1 VADQPTWVL
10 ELVEAVADYESKHGH
25 PDVGW
30 TCLAAALERVPADV
44 CAEARGY
51 GRAKRE
57 AKPVDLGNPLGW
69 SPEQIRAAEERSVEA
84 EKQMGLTDG

>member
-1 VADQPTWVL
+1 V
-10 ELVEAVADYESKHGH
+10 S
-25 PDVGW
+25 
-30 TCLAAALERVPADV
+30 
-44 CAEARGY
+44 AEARGY
-51 GRAKRE
+51 GAGKARD